1 MRNRFAGGRA
11 DDFSDDFRA
20 KSLGAYRLRDRLR
33 NRRSCIADTHLLCAD
48 EMVAFGIDGGGDSG
62 VEPNVSAY
70 TVVGVNVVAVFGVV
84 QRGAWEAEDE
94 IFFLRILPDALGG
107 VVFYRNVV
115 VN

>member
-94 IFFLRILPDALGG
+94 IFFY
-107 VVFYRNVV
+107 VFYPMHLVALYFIGMLL
-115 VN
+115 